1 MGTSVVIKLGL
12 QLTAFLICLSIL
24 ILKLSIPVLKSVSLT
39 NKVLNIDL
47 QIFWLAFKLSVDL
60 KNVNFVKLL
69 SSELDMLPI

>member
-12 QLTAFLICLSIL
+12 QLTAFLICLPIL

-47 QIFWLAFKLSVDL
+47 QIF
-60 KNVNFVKLL
+60 
-69 SSELDMLPI
+69 